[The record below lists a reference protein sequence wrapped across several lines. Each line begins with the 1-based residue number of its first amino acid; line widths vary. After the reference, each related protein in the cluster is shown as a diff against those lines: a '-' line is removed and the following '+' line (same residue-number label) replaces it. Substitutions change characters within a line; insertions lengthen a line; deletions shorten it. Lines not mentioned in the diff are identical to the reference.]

1 MSISLIL
8 IILGCGLGIFAGIAL
23 TKGPSEKS
31 EKHNKDKKER

>member
-23 TKGPSEKS
+23 TKGPGEKR
-31 EKHNKDKKER
+31 EKDDKDTKER